1 MRGALAHDPGH
12 PRTMRIST
20 LRGIA
25 QLATEATLGVARVV
39 EGVHAGVLRTTGLP
53 LAGEGGPTRGVTG
66 FVYGAVR
73 GTARAVG
80 SGVGAALGAVERAVG
95 VDDGDESPRDVA
107 WRAALNGVLGDHLAA
122 TGNPLALAMTLRH
135 AGSPWSPA
143 RLVAPGPSALVSI
156 HGLCMS
162 DVHWRT
168 ERDGQVVDHSRDAV
182 NALGHVPIDVRY
194 NTGLAIATNGRELSR
209 RLDELCRDWPV
220 SLQRI
225 DVVAHSMGGLV
236 LRHACIH
243 AEATGAPWR
252 ARLRHVV
259 FLGTPHF
266 GSPLERAG
274 HGVDRLLAATPW
286 SAPFASLG
294 RARSAGIVD
303 LRHGLRDVPLPA
315 GVSCHAVAATLA
327 SRGDSALRR
336 YVGDGLVPLE
346 SALGRHR
353 EPARSLA
360 FPRRSQ
366 LIAHGTGHIELLSS
380 ARIGARIR
388 AWLDD

>member
-1 MRGALAHDPGH
+1 MRV
-12 PRTMRIST
+12 ST

-25 QLATEATLGVARVV
+25 QLATDATVGVARVV
-39 EGVHAGVLRTTGLP
+39 EGVHASVLRSTGLP
-53 LAGEGGPTRGVTG
+53 LANAGGPTRGVTG

-80 SGVGAALGAVERAVG
+80 SGVGAALGAIERAIS
-95 VDDGDESPRDVA
+95 VDDDESTRDVA

-135 AGSPWSPA
+135 AGRPWSPA
-143 RLVAPGPSALVSI
+143 RLIAPGPRVLLSI

-162 DVHWRT
+162 EIHWRT
-168 ERDGQVVDHSRDAV
+168 ERDGRVVDHRADVAA
-182 NALGHVPIDVRY
+182 ALGHVPIDARY
-194 NTGLAIATNGRELSR
+194 NTGLAIAANGRELSR
-209 RLDELCRDWPV
+209 QLDDLCRDWPV
-220 SLQRI
+220 PIERI
-225 DVVAHSMGGLV
+225 DVIAHSMGGLV

-243 AEATGAPWR
+243 ADATDAPWR
-252 ARLRHVV
+252 AKLRNVV

-286 SAPFASLG
+286 SAPFAGLG
-294 RARSAGIVD
+294 KARSAGIVN
-303 LRHGLRDVPLPA
+303 LRHGLRDVALPI
-315 GVSCHAVAATLA
+315 GVACHAVAATLA
-327 SRGDSALRR
+327 SRSDSRVRR

-353 EPARSLA
+353 DPARSLA
-360 FPRRSQ
+360 FPRASQ
-366 LIAHGTGHIELLSS
+366 HIAHGTGHIELLASE
-380 ARIGARIR
+380 RVGARIR
-388 AWLDD
+388 AWLAD